1 MSPAVLRVWFLC
13 TLLLAGLMPL
23 PAAVAGHG
31 GRHGGDCCARAMH
44 IGEATTPSVDSV
56 DSAEAS
62 DGSSV
67 ACCCGPDAS
76 ADADASPDDAP
87 DDAPADEPCPSG
99 DEDCACG
106 DSCRCPRCGS
116 TPGGVTPAVRPRGV
130 AMPVFAPERAAAVP
144 TRTCVA
150 REASGGL
157 LRPPQA

>member
-1 MSPAVLRVWFLC
+1 MSPAVLRVWFLS

-23 PAAVAGHG
+23 PAAVAGRG
-31 GRHGGDCCARAMH
+31 GGCCAKAMDGGDASL
-44 IGEATTPSVDSV
+44 TTAVSESSEPV
-56 DSAEAS
+56 
-62 DGSSV
+62 SV
-67 ACCCGPDAS
+67 ACCCAPEAS
-76 ADADASPDDAP
+76 AAAAASP

-106 DSCRCPRCGS
+106 DSCRCPRCGT

-130 AMPVFAPERAAAVP
+130 TMLLFAPEGATAVP